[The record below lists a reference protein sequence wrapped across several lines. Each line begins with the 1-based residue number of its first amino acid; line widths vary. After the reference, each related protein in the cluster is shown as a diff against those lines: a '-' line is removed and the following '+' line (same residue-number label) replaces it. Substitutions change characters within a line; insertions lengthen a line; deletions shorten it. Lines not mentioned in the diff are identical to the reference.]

1 MATIPSE
8 VRGGP
13 SFARILVATEG
24 SPFGD
29 RAVEWAREIAL
40 LDPGKSRVFVVH
52 AIPPAGGHDRDVLDV
67 AMRALG
73 SGTRAESVL
82 AYGEPALAIA
92 RLAADVRADLVIVGS
107 HGGNVLDRALLGS
120 VSDRV
125 KDDVTAT
132 VLIARTPP
140 PPRRI
145 LLADDGSTTTARAGV
160 IASWW
165 TRGWRVPLSIYRA
178 SRRSPAGVGALVTA
192 HARGV
197 GAELVV
203 VGSHPRGRLGRLIAG
218 SVGAHLAHHSA
229 ASVLIVK
236 D

>member
-1 MATIPSE
+1 
-8 VRGGP
+8 
-13 SFARILVATEG
+13 
-24 SPFGD
+24 
-29 RAVEWAREIAL
+29 
-40 LDPGKSRVFVVH
+40 
-52 AIPPAGGHDRDVLDV
+52 
-67 AMRALG
+67 MRALG

-125 KDDVTAT
+125 KDDVRAS

-145 LLADDGSTTTARAGV
+145 LLADDGATVTARAGA
-160 IASWW
+160 IASSW

-178 SRRSPAGVGALVTA
+178 PGRAPAAVGALVAA
-192 HARGV
+192 HAREV
-197 GAELVV
+197 GADLVV
-203 VGSHPRGRLGRLIAG
+203 VGSHPRSRLGKLVAG
-218 SVGAHLAHHSA
+218 SVGAHLAHHSV
-229 ASVLIVK
+229 ASVLLVK
-236 D
+236 G